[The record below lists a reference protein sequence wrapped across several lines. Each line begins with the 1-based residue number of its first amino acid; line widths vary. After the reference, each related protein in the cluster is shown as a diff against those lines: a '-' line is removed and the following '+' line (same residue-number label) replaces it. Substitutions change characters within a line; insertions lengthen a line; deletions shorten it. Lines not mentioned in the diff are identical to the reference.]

1 MLRKLAICKNC
12 SKLRT
17 LKGNNIQL
25 RALENSDLEILYDWE
40 NDPENWKVSQT
51 LTPFSRKLLIK
62 YLDQAH
68 LDLFQIK
75 QLRLVIELRESCLA
89 IGLIDLFDFDP
100 FNQKA
105 GIGIL
110 IGEKAEREKGYAGE
124 ALRILLDYCFSIL
137 LLNQVYCN
145 ILESNKQ
152 SQHLFTQAGFSLS
165 GTKKS
170 WVKTNSGWEDEYF
183 FQLLSQDWLS
193 R

>member
-1 MLRKLAICKNC
+1 MN
-12 SKLRT
+12 S
-17 LKGNNIQL
+17 LKGKNIQL
-25 RALENSDLEILYDWE
+25 RALENNDLEILYRWE

-51 LTPFSRKLLIK
+51 LTPFSRKLLKK

-75 QLRLVIELRESCLA
+75 QLRLVIELEESHLP

-110 IGEKAEREKGYAGE
+110 IGEKKEREKGYARE
-124 ALRILLDYCFSIL
+124 ALKILLDYCFSIL

-145 ILESNKQ
+145 IMESNKT
-152 SQHLFTQAGFSLS
+152 SQHLFTHAGFSLS

-170 WVKTNSGWEDEYF
+170 WIKTSSGWEDEHF